1 MSAIRNRSQCLVWGL
16 RLGAAACVLAM
27 MAPVATAQ
35 YFGRN
40 KIQYEQFDWH
50 VLETEHFDI
59 YYYPEMQTLAEH
71 GAHFAEEAYEELE
84 HRFDFS
90 LTHRVP
96 LIFYSSNLHFK
107 QTNVTPGFIPDG
119 VGGFFEFLKGR
130 VVVPA
135 NGDLHRFRRVIR
147 HETVHVFTYSKFTRV
162 LRDHGKPVDRLF
174 PLWFT
179 EGLAEYWSGEPD
191 YQHEMI
197 MRDAMASNFFVPLE
211 NLNHIYGTYVMYK
224 EGEALCRFI
233 SEVYGEEKILQ
244 LIENAWRDRNFNEVM
259 EFVLREDFRDISD
272 RWTRWLR
279 EQYLPM
285 LEDADVPTLIAD
297 AVASRGFNMK
307 PVVHERPDGSR
318 EVVYVASIGGYTSVY
333 AMPIDADYQPSG
345 EPEVLVRGG
354 RSQDFEAFHLF
365 ESRMDV
371 SEDGLLAFVTQ
382 RGERDVI
389 HVYDLRAR
397 ERVGLY
403 DFDNLVAVY
412 SPTWSPGS
420 RQLAF
425 TGIDKGGWADLYTYD
440 RNGEALRRLTRD
452 TYDDRDPDWS
462 PDGSRIVFSSDRTA
476 AGENGAYNLFTF
488 DFGTASINYVTY
500 GEHMDLSPRWSPDG
514 SQIVF
519 VSARR
524 QPDGKFSAQ
533 DLWVADM
540 SGEGV
545 EEILSMGEREDGGVG
560 VSEDAS
566 LMDGANESMGKRE
579 DGSVGVS
586 TDERLTDGMGGREDG
601 RMGVPENESLSDG
614 VGEGEAGSVGMRE
627 SSGSEEGH
635 ALSSQTPE
643 RPTAHTENEGVG
655 ARVNAGPAERATS
668 PAQTPTLPPAQSE
681 EGASELKNIQHSPP
695 HPLTPSYTHTATTPR
710 PTYRLTAFTSASF
723 DPVWTSDDRLVFASF
738 EDFRFTIRQM
748 EIDSLIANPRQTM
761 LSRVPLDREPWAF
774 ERHVVADSTQRFR
787 YRRRYQLDIA
797 QGSVSTNPVFGTGGG
812 ASVLFS
818 DVMGNDIWH
827 VTAYSN
833 NTLGRSFLE
842 SLNIGITRIH
852 LGRRANYGYGIF
864 RLAGQRYDRTDPDAP
879 AGFPVYYEQ
888 VYGGVGLVS
897 YPVSKFRRVEINTSM
912 GWSRKDQFFDEVDL
926 ESVLLSNSATLVHD
940 NTLYGLN
947 GPVDGWRANLTVGY
961 TTDVL
966 NSNVSYY
973 TVSADV
979 RRYFRIVPGVTLASW
994 GNVRANVGRRAR
1006 LHLIG
1011 GSWNLRG
1018 YPFFR
1023 LRGKHLWFTSHEL
1036 RFPLAIAPSAWIPV
1050 LEPFGIAN
1058 LRGALFVD
1066 AAHLWNEGYNDVE
1079 FDPGSGFEIGRTLGS
1094 VGGGLRMN
1102 IYGGIVLRYDI
1113 GYRFPTGFNWDER
1126 QTFNQFFFGW
1136 DF

>member
-1 MSAIRNRSQCLVWGL
+1 MSANRNRSPLPTWGF
-16 RLGAAACVLAM
+16 RLGVAACVLAL
-27 MAPVATAQ
+27 MAPAAAAQ

-84 HRFDFS
+84 NRFDFS

-162 LRDHGKPVDRLF
+162 LRDHRKPVDRLF

-191 YQHEMI
+191 YQHEMVL
-197 MRDAMASNFFVPLE
+197 RDAMASNFFVPLE
-211 NLNHIYGTYVMYK
+211 NLNRIYGTYVMYK

-233 SEVYGEEKILQ
+233 SEEYGEEKILQ
-244 LIENAWRDRNFNEVM
+244 LMENSWRDSDFNKVM
-259 EFVLREDFRDISD
+259 EFVLREDFHTISD
-272 RWTRWLR
+272 RWTTWLR
-279 EQYLPM
+279 EQYLP
-285 LEDADVPTLIAD
+285 LFEDADIPTIIAD
-297 AVASRGFNMK
+297 GVASRGFNMK

-318 EVVYVASIGGYTSVY
+318 EVIYVANVGGYTDVY
-333 AMPIDADYQPSG
+333 AMPVDDDYQPTG
-345 EPEVLVRGG
+345 DAEQLVRGG
-354 RSQDFEAFHLF
+354 TSQDFEAFHLF

-389 HVYDLRAR
+389 HVYDLRSR

-403 DFDNLVAVY
+403 DFEDLVAVY
-412 SPTWSPGS
+412 SPTWSPDGGE
-420 RQLAF
+420 LAF
-425 TGIDKGGWADLYTYD
+425 TGINEAGWADLYSYD
-440 RNGEALRRLTRD
+440 RDSATLRRLTND

-462 PDGSRIVFSSDRTA
+462 PDGRQLVFSSDRTA
-476 AGENGAYNLFTF
+476 IGANGAYNLFTF
-488 DFGTASINYVTY
+488 DVTSGNIRYVTY
-500 GEHMDLSPRWSPDG
+500 GDHTDLSPRWSPDG
-514 SQIVF
+514 SQVVF
-519 VSARR
+519 ASARR

-540 SGEGV
+540 AAGQEPV
-545 EEILSMGEREDGGVG
+545 LAV
-560 VSEDAS
+560 DAP
-566 LMDGANESMGKRE
+566 MDGAVQERSSERME
-579 DGSVGVS
+579 GSVNEVLGP
-586 TDERLTDGMGGREDG
+586 DGE
-601 RMGVPENESLSDG
+601 
-614 VGEGEAGSVGMRE
+614 
-627 SSGSEEGH
+627 
-635 ALSSQTPE
+635 
-643 RPTAHTENEGVG
+643 
-655 ARVNAGPAERATS
+655 AERATDGPDEEVGRSEAENVVDS
-668 PAQTPTLPPAQSE
+668 PDEMADGGSVDAVEGNRPDPSPTLTTARVENVAARLDTRAHAAIDSVSAAVQPSR
-681 EGASELKNIQHSPP
+681 GTELGFVLPN
-695 HPLTPSYTHTATTPR
+695 TTR
-710 PTYRLTAFTSASF
+710 RLTSFSGASF
-723 DPVWTSDDRLVFASF
+723 DPVWTSDGRLVFASF
-738 EDFRFTIRQM
+738 EDQRFTIRQM
-748 EIDSLIANPRQTM
+748 EVDSLIAHPRETVR
-761 LSRVPLDREPWAF
+761 SRVPLDREPWSF
-774 ERHVVADSTQRFR
+774 DRHVVTDSTRSFR
-787 YRRRYQLDIA
+787 YRRHYQLDIA
-797 QGSVSTNPVFGTGGG
+797 QGGVSTNPVFGTGGG

-818 DVMGNDIWH
+818 DVIGNDIWQ
-827 VTAYSN
+827 VTAYSQ

-842 SLNIGITRIH
+842 SLNLGVTRIH
-852 LGRRANYGYGIF
+852 LGRRANYGYGIY

-879 AGFPVYYEQ
+879 DGFPVFYEQ
-888 VYGGVGLVS
+888 VYGGIGLVS
-897 YPVSKFRRVEINTSM
+897 FPLSKFRRIEINTSL
-912 GWSRKDQFFDEVDL
+912 GWSQKDQFFDEVDL
-926 ESVLLSNSATLVHD
+926 ESVLLSNSVGLVHD
-940 NTLYGLN
+940 ATLYGLN
-947 GPVDGWRANLTVGY
+947 GPEDGWRGTVAAGY

-973 TVSADV
+973 SLIADL
-979 RRYFRIVPGVTLASW
+979 RKYFRIVPGVTLASW
-994 GNVRANVGRRAR
+994 GTVRANVGRRAR
-1006 LHLIG
+1006 LQLLG

-1036 RFPLAIAPSAWIPV
+1036 RFPLAVAPSAWIPV

-1058 LRGALFVD
+1058 LRAAVFVD

-1079 FDPGSGFEIGRTLGS
+1079 LDPGSGFEIGRTIGS
-1094 VGGGLRMN
+1094 IGTGVRMN

-1113 GYRFPTGFNWDER
+1113 GYRFPTGINWDER
-1126 QTFNQFFFGW
+1126 QSFNQFFFGF

>member
-1 MSAIRNRSQCLVWGL
+1 MTYCGMPTPISP
-16 RLGAAACVLAM
+16 VLATCACSQRRVRSFKIGLGVCM
-27 MAPVATAQ
+27 LALLAPTATAQ
-35 YFGRN
+35 FFGRN

-71 GAHFAEEAYEELE
+71 GAAFAEEAYEELE
-84 HRFDFS
+84 NRFDFS
-90 LTHRVP
+90 LNHRVP

-162 LRDHGKPVDRLF
+162 LRDHRKPVDRLF

-191 YQHEMI
+191 FQHEMV

-211 NLNHIYGTYVMYK
+211 NLNRISGTFVMYK
-224 EGEALCRFI
+224 EGEAMCRFI

-244 LIENAWRDRNFNEVM
+244 IIENAWRDSDFNKVL
-259 EFVLREDFRDISD
+259 EFVLREDFRAISS
-272 RWTRWLR
+272 RWTQWLQ

-285 LEDADVPTLIAD
+285 LENADVPSLISE
-297 AVASRGFNMK
+297 AVAAQGFNMK
-307 PVVHERPDGSR
+307 PVVHERPDGTR
-318 EVVYVASIGGYTSVY
+318 EVIYVANIGGYTNVY
-333 AMPIDADYQPSG
+333 AMPIDADYQPAG
-345 EPEVLVRGG
+345 EAEVLVRGG
-354 RSQDFEAFHLF
+354 RSHDFEAFHLF

-389 HVYDLRAR
+389 HVYDLRSR

-403 DFDNLVAVY
+403 DFEGLVAVY
-412 SPTWSPGS
+412 SPTWSPDGEH
-420 RQLAF
+420 LAF
-425 TGIDKGGWADLYTYD
+425 AGIDEGGWADLYSYD
-440 RNGEALRRLTRD
+440 RGNEALQRLTRD

-462 PDGSRIVFSSDRTA
+462 PDGRRIVFSSDRTV
-476 AGENGAYNLFTF
+476 AGESGFYNLFTF
-488 DFGTASINYVTY
+488 DVDSAEINYVTY

-519 VSARR
+519 ASVR
-524 QPDGKFSAQ
+524 QEADGKFTAQ

-540 SGEGV
+540 TPSAVDEPVLSSDADV
-545 EEILSMGEREDGGVG
+545 EL
-560 VSEDAS
+560 
-566 LMDGANESMGKRE
+566 GANL
-579 DGSVGVS
+579 D
-586 TDERLTDGMGGREDG
+586 
-601 RMGVPENESLSDG
+601 SD
-614 VGEGEAGSVGMRE
+614 
-627 SSGSEEGH
+627 SGSMVPSQVPS
-635 ALSSQTPE
+635 LPVSQTLDHAAQADGQPADSSHQTGEPGPE
-643 RPTAHTENEGVG
+643 QFASVT
-655 ARVNAGPAERATS
+655 TS
-668 PAQTPTLPPAQSE
+668 
-681 EGASELKNIQHSPP
+681 
-695 HPLTPSYTHTATTPR
+695 TH
-710 PTYRLTAFTSASF
+710 RLTAFTSASY
-723 DPVWTSDDRLVFASF
+723 DPVWTSDGRLVFATF
-738 EDFRFTIRQM
+738 EDSRFTIRQM
-748 EIDSLIANPRQTM
+748 RADSLIANSRETVRT
-761 LSRVPLDREPWAF
+761 RVPFDREPWAF
-774 ERHVVADSTQRFR
+774 DRRAVVDSTQRFR
-787 YRRRYQLDIA
+787 YRRHYQLDIA
-797 QGSVSTNPVFGTGGG
+797 QGGVSTNPVFGTGGG
-812 ASVLFS
+812 AALLFS
-818 DVMGNDIWH
+818 DVMGNDLWQ

-842 SLNIGITRIH
+842 SLNIGVTRFH
-852 LGRRANYGYGIF
+852 LGRRADYGYGVY

-879 AGFPVYYEQ
+879 DGFPVFYEQ
-888 VYGGVGLVS
+888 VYGGVGVVRF
-897 YPVSKFRRVEINTSM
+897 PISKFRRFEVNTSL
-912 GWSRKDQFFDEVDL
+912 GWSRKDQFFDEIDL
-926 ESVLLSNSATLVHD
+926 ESVLLSNAVSLVHD

-947 GPVDGWRANLTVGY
+947 GPEDGWRANLTVGY

-966 NSNVSYY
+966 NSNVNYY
-973 TVSADV
+973 TFSADL
-979 RRYFRIVPGVTLASW
+979 RRYFRVTPGVTLASW
-994 GNVRANVGRRAR
+994 ATFRSNEGRRAR
-1006 LHLIG
+1006 LHLLG
-1011 GSWNLRG
+1011 GSWSIRG

-1023 LRGKHLWFTSHEL
+1023 LRGKHLWFTSHEV

-1094 VGGGLRMN
+1094 IGTGLRMN
-1102 IYGGIVLRYDI
+1102 IYGGIVLRYDT
-1113 GYRFPTGFNWDER
+1113 GYRFPIGLRWDDR
-1126 QTFNQFFFGW
+1126 QAFTQFFFGW